1 MWVVKCC
8 VTFIKP
14 LSPKG
19 DKEKIEKKMSRI
31 GKNPVTITNGVNVTV
46 SPENVITVKGP
57 KGELKQ
63 TIDRDIKVEVKDG
76 KVEFVRPTDQIRHR
90 AMHGLYRSLVNN
102 MVKGVTEGYS
112 KKLELVGVGFKAAN
126 QGNVLDLALGY
137 SHNIIFEIPKELKV
151 TTSQEKGQNPM
162 ITLESIDKQLLGQ
175 VAAKIR
181 SLRKPEP
188 YKGKGVKFAG
198 EVLRRK
204 AGKAAGK

>member
-1 MWVVKCC
+1 
-8 VTFIKP
+8 
-14 LSPKG
+14 
-19 DKEKIEKKMSRI
+19 MSRI

-46 SPENVITVKGP
+46 SPENVVTVKGP

-63 TIDRDIKVEVKDG
+63 SVDRDIKVEVKDG

-137 SHNIIFEIPKELKV
+137 SHNIIFEIPKELKI